1 MEENGWKGKLVASKD
16 KFMPLGSPKFD
27 KLTNAHF
34 TVENLPEEWQKKIR
48 KSDGTRK
55 KIIYYNS
62 TISTALHDTEGF
74 FRRMKEFF
82 SVFQKCKGEAVVLWR
97 LHPLLLKTFRRLREN
112 AEEELLEL
120 LLEFREAE
128 WGILDET
135 PDPTMGLSIS
145 DAYYGTHDSSILTVY
160 RKLDR
165 PMLFETDD
173 LEEIRSF
180 IESVDYATDCHE
192 KTRCGANIY
201 KEIQKVMEG

>member
-1 MEENGWKGKLVASKD
+1 M
-16 KFMPLGSPKFD
+16 
-27 KLTNAHF
+27 
-34 TVENLPEEWQKKIR
+34 
-48 KSDGTRK
+48 
-55 KIIYYNS
+55 
-62 TISTALHDTEGF
+62 
-74 FRRMKEFF
+74 
-82 SVFQKCKGEAVVLWR
+82 
-97 LHPLLLKTFRRLREN
+97 LKTFRRLREN

-145 DAYYGTHDSSILTVY
+145 DAYYGTQDSSILTVY